1 QLHLE
6 PADLLE
12 QLGLLALGSGGG
24 GLRPVLEDAG
34 RPGKEL
40 LLPVVDEG
48 GVDAELGGHLVDG
61 LVALE
66 GDLGLEGRRV
76 LLPLRHRTTSRTS
89 RYSLTGGPKSG
100 VHYKPRYRP
109 VWAEGRAG
117 GGVAGRGLAVGRPR
131 GKIPQAGDPAG
142 SWWLLPFNRVGSPTT
157 ATAR

>member
-66 GDLGLEGRRV
+66 GGQGDLGLEGRRV

-100 VHYKPRYRP
+100 VHYSLYPQQTP
-109 VWAEGRAG
+109 SF
-117 GGVAGRGLAVGRPR
+117 GV
-131 GKIPQAGDPAG
+131 PQ
-142 SWWLLPFNRVGSPTT
+142 S
-157 ATAR
+157 